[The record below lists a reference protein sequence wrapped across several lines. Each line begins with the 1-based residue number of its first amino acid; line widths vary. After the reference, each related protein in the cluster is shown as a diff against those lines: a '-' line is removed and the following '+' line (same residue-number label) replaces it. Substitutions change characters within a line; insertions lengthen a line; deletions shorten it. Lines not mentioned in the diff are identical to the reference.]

1 MDGGLKAA
9 LLISGVAL
17 AGCSTVTQQVKV
29 RPVDPMAPLKAGGD
43 QLALGRAQ
51 LALGNV
57 GLALEAFHGAQRANP
72 NDPAPAAAIGD
83 CYAAMGRY
91 DIAESSY
98 EVALSL
104 APRDH
109 GLLLGLASVLERAG
123 NYARAADI
131 RAEAQRFQQTAQ
143 SMALQKA
150 ATAPAP
156 APVQTAST
164 GTITVDLPPARPA
177 GELQRAD
184 DRVALPGT
192 LVDNRLSAPAIAAAI
207 PAAAPAPAPP
217 APAPARE
224 MTVAVQTA
232 GPRLERLSSG
242 EIALVTTTGPV
253 WKAPARDPQA
263 VVAALRPPMDA
274 APALER
280 PTKMASA
287 ERWVPLNGAPPK
299 GVQVLNAAGR
309 QGLAASARK
318 VLSSRGWRAVAIGN
332 ARAFRRS
339 SVVLYPKSRA
349 ALGRSLAAQ
358 FGVKARM
365 IETDRVVLLLGRDVV
380 ASIGNPRKA

>member
-57 GLALEAFHGAQRANP
+57 GLALEAFHSAQRANP
-72 NDPAPAAAIGD
+72 NDPAPAAGIGD
-83 CYAAMGRY
+83 CYASMGRY

-109 GLLLGLASVLERAG
+109 ALLLGLASIFERAG
-123 NYARAADI
+123 DYGKAADI

-143 SMALQKA
+143 MMALQKA
-150 ATAPAP
+150 ATAPP
-156 APVQTAST
+156 VTPVQAAST
-164 GTITVDLPPARPA
+164 GSITVDLPPARPA
-177 GELQRAD
+177 SELQSTD
-184 DRVALPGT
+184 NRVAIPRT
-192 LVDNRLSAPAIAAAI
+192 LVDNRLSAPPIAAAI
-207 PAAAPAPAPP
+207 PAVAPAPAPP

-253 WKAPARDPQA
+253 WKAPARDPQP
-263 VVAALRPPMDA
+263 VVAALRPPVDA
-274 APALER
+274 PPALER
-280 PTKMASA
+280 PTRMASA
-287 ERWVPLNGAPPK
+287 ERWIPLTGAPPK

-318 VLSSRGWRAVAIGN
+318 VLSSRGWRSVAIGN

-380 ASIGNPRKA
+380 ASIGNPRRA

>member
-1 MDGGLKAA
+1 MNGGLKSA

-17 AGCSTVTQQVKV
+17 AGCSTVTQQVKI

-43 QLALGRAQ
+43 QLALARAQ

-72 NDPAPAAAIGD
+72 NDPAPAAGIGD
-83 CYAAMGRY
+83 CYAAMGRF

-109 GLLLGLASVLERAG
+109 RLLLGLASIYERAG
-123 NYARAADI
+123 EYGRASDI
-131 RAEAQRFQQTAQ
+131 RAEALRFEQTAQ
-143 SMALQKA
+143 MASLQKA
-150 ATAPAP
+150 APVP
-156 APVQTAST
+156 APVQTASA
-164 GTITVDLPPARPA
+164 GSITVDLPPARPA
-177 GELQRAD
+177 TELQNTAL
-184 DRVALPGT
+184 RVPLPNVV
-192 LVDNRLSAPAIAAAI
+192 VDNRLSASGATATAAD
-207 PAAAPAPAPP
+207 APSPAPP

-224 MTVAVQTA
+224 MTVAVQAA

-242 EIALVTTTGPV
+242 EIALVTTTQPV
-253 WKAPARDPQA
+253 WTPPARDPSP
-263 VVAALRPPMDA
+263 VVAALRPPLDTSA
-274 APALER
+274 ALER
-280 PTKMASA
+280 PTRMASA

-380 ASIGNPRKA
+380 ASIVSPRRA

>member
-1 MDGGLKAA
+1 MNGGLKTA
-9 LLISGVAL
+9 LLLSGVAL
-17 AGCSTVTQQVKV
+17 AGCSTATQQVKV
-29 RPVDPMAPLKAGGD
+29 RPIDPMAPLKAGGD
-43 QLALGRAQ
+43 QLALARAQ

-72 NDPAPAAAIGD
+72 NDPAPASGIGD

-109 GLLLGLASVLERAG
+109 ALLLGLASIVERAG
-123 NYARAADI
+123 DYGRAADI

-143 SMALQKA
+143 MVALQKA
-150 ATAPAP
+150 AAAPAP
-156 APVQTAST
+156 KPVQTAST
-164 GTITVDLPPARPA
+164 GSITVDLPPARPSA
-177 GELQRAD
+177 QLQSAAVR
-184 DRVALPGT
+184 LPEPN
-192 LVDNRLSAPAIAAAI
+192 LVVDNRLTAPAAAAI
-207 PAAAPAPAPP
+207 PAVSPSPAPP
-217 APAPARE
+217 PPPPARE

-242 EIALVTTTGPV
+242 EIALVTSTGPV
-253 WKAPARDPQA
+253 WKAPARDPEA
-263 VVAALRPPMDA
+263 AVAALRPPVDA
-274 APALER
+274 PPALQR
-280 PTKMASA
+280 PTRMASA
-287 ERWVPLNGAPPK
+287 ERWIPLTGAPPK

-318 VLSSRGWRAVAIGN
+318 ILSGRGWRAVAIGN

-380 ASIGNPRKA
+380 ASIGSPRKA